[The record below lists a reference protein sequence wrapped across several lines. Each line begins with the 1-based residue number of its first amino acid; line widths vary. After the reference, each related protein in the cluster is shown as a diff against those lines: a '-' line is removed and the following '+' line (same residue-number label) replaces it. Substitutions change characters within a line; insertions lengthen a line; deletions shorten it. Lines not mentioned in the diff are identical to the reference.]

1 LYKFDKNDQLNQNKE
16 SKAYSFPHMSV
27 GAAVTEK
34 KEIIANPFRRIYF
47 DDESNDCHPK
57 HISNGDAFDDIKTET
72 KFLEEHAYREGFKK
86 GEKDG
91 LESVRDRF
99 DSIIKSFRESVDS
112 LEKAK
117 KSLRVSAEQ
126 EAVELALAIAKKIL
140 YHDVSINRDVILN
153 IAKAALKKVVDR
165 KRIKI
170 RLAPS
175 DFHYLSENKAQ
186 LGIEE
191 DFEKVKLEEDQSIT
205 GGGCI
210 IETNLGDI
218 DARIESQLHVV
229 EEAFRSE
236 IKRVRGK

>member
-1 LYKFDKNDQLNQNKE
+1 LYKFVKNNKLIQNKE
-16 SKAYSFPHMSV
+16 SKAYSFPHMTI

-34 KEIIANPFRRIYF
+34 REIIANPFRRIYF
-47 DDESNDCHPK
+47 DDVSNDCHPK
-57 HISNGDAFDDIKTET
+57 HLSNADAFDDIKTET

-91 LESVRDRF
+91 LELVRDRF
-99 DSIIKSFRESVDS
+99 DSIMKSFRESVDS
-112 LEKAK
+112 LKKAK
-117 KSLRVSAEQ
+117 KELRLSAEQ

-140 YHDVSINRDVILN
+140 YHDASINRDVILN

-165 KRIKI
+165 KKIKI

-186 LGIEE
+186 LGMEE
-191 DFEKVKLEEDQSIT
+191 DFEKVNFEEDQSISV
-205 GGGCI
+205 GGCV

-218 DARIESQLHVV
+218 DARIESQLQVV
-229 EEAFRSE
+229 EDAFRSE
-236 IKRVRGK
+236 IKRVRGR